1 MSLQESAGPNIDREA
16 LCYFAQQIIDFIK
29 QCQGK
34 SAWNLIITCKWNLY
48 NFYNAVNID
57 FSSALLQGLLEA
69 FSQRRK

>member
-1 MSLQESAGPNIDREA
+1 MSLQESTGQNIDRGA
-16 LCYFAQQIIDFIK
+16 LCYFAQQM

-69 FSQRRK
+69 FSKRRK